1 MASSNGYQQQ
11 EKKQAQEDAK
21 KSWREQLKDL
31 SNAYGNIPD
40 AFRLVWA
47 ASPGTTMVMLVLTL
61 AAVVVIS
68 TSAAP
73 DAAFT
78 FKVSI
83 VA

>member
-1 MASSNGYQQQ
+1 MASSNGYQQH

-47 ASPGTTMVMLVLTL
+47 ASPGTTLVMLLLTL
-61 AAVVVIS
+61 VWALLPPAQAWVGKLTAS
-68 TSAAP
+68 S
-73 DAAFT
+73 
-78 FKVSI
+78 
-83 VA
+83 